1 MIIRK
6 EEEWRGYEISKWTL
20 ATPEEEASCLRRL
33 ANAILETLYNEGAMS
48 GKELIK
54 RFYGFDGASR
64 KTIDMILFAHPNI
77 AKIGNTKSRK
87 YYYTEDSKVALP
99 WLNY

>member
-6 EEEWRGYEISKWTL
+6 EEQWRGYDTYKRVL

-33 ANAILETLYNEGAMS
+33 ADAILETLYNEGAMS

-64 KTIDMILFAHPNI
+64 KIIDMILFAHPSI

-87 YYYTEDSKVALP
+87 YYYTEDSKEGLP
-99 WLNY
+99 WLYA